1 MYTVLNME
9 RLGRSI
15 MSRIHRSLCT
25 AGAFLALS
33 GYARADT
40 LGDYVPQPSIP
51 AFSFNLG
58 DQAEIRGIAPQLGA
72 TGLAD
77 LSATEDDEDGA
88 YDRFQDQIGTLL
100 AAGQAVEP
108 AARSLQVGDSA
119 DRFRW
124 NDRGGVWPSEGAQS
138 DVIDL
143 SRARRRTDA
152 PDAAPPALSNRR
164 VQCLHQDLYGAVVGQ
179 RDGVIFAVCERPV
192 QGTRGRCSAAL
203 RRVVSGIKSGE
214 RFTLGI
220 VFHDAG

>member
-58 DQAEIRGIAPQLGA
+58 NLAVFRGIAPKFGA

-88 YDRFQDQIGTLL
+88 YDRFQDQIETLL
-100 AAGQAVEP
+100 AAGQAVKP
-108 AARSLQVGDSA
+108 PP
-119 DRFRW
+119 DRFKWAILLIAFAGMTAAASGR
-124 NDRGGVWPSEGAQS
+124 P
-138 DVIDL
+138 
-143 SRARRRTDA
+143 RARRAT
-152 PDAAPPALSNRR
+152 LS
-164 VQCLHQDLYGAVVGQ
+164 
-179 RDGVIFAVCERPV
+179 I
-192 QGTRGRCSAAL
+192 
-203 RRVVSGIKSGE
+203 
-214 RFTLGI
+214 
-220 VFHDAG
+220 